1 MHGALPVSRIVT
13 FGEIMLRLKPPGH
26 ERFFQSPVLEATFGG
41 GEANVAVA
49 LARFGCDAAFVTVVP
64 PNPVGDAC
72 IGELRRQGVDTA
84 RIVRRG
90 GRLGIYFLEAG
101 ASQRPSVVVYDRAG
115 AAIGEA
121 RCGDIDWDKSF
132 AGASWFHLT
141 GITPAI
147 SRSAADLSLEAVR
160 AAKQKGLTVS
170 CDLNYRKNLWKYG
183 ATAAE
188 IMGGIVQHVDVLMA
202 NEEDCQHALGIAAG
216 VDVESGALDPARYQG
231 LAESVL
237 SAYPGVSRIAITLR
251 ESRSADDNGWSAVL
265 HDRAGFFVSR
275 KYEIRD
281 IVDRVGSGDTFSAG
295 LIYGLLNLPGPADA
309 LEFAVAASCLKH
321 SIPGDFPLLSLAE
334 VNALVAGSG
343 SGRVQR

>member
-1 MHGALPVSRIVT
+1 M
-13 FGEIMLRLKPPGH
+13 
-26 ERFFQSPVLEATFGG
+26 
-41 GEANVAVA
+41 A
-49 LARFGCDAAFVTVVP
+49 LARFGCDAAFVSVVP

-84 RIVRRG
+84 LIVRRG

-115 AAIGEA
+115 AAIAEA
-121 RCGDIDWDKSF
+121 RCGDIDWDTSF

-147 SRSAADLSLEAVR
+147 SRSAAELSLEAVR

-183 ATAAE
+183 ASCRGNHGRDRDSTSTL
-188 IMGGIVQHVDVLMA
+188 LMA

-231 LAESVL
+231 LAEKVL

-265 HDRAGFFVSR
+265 HDRARSFFVSR

-281 IVDRVGSGDTFSAG
+281 IVDRVGSGDAFSAG
-295 LIYGLLNLPGPADA
+295 
-309 LEFAVAASCLKH
+309 
-321 SIPGDFPLLSLAE
+321 
-334 VNALVAGSG
+334 
-343 SGRVQR
+343 